1 MLDLKRKMAIK
12 RKFMTAICSYCFVF
26 ITFYSIPSY
35 AETVLSEAEIRGVYL
50 GVGVECPQFMI
61 DSGEQVSLIG
71 KRLDE
76 LTTGSKF
83 LLTGR
88 IARVS
93 KCMQGQTFIVST
105 VTVEDAE
112 TGK

>member
-1 MLDLKRKMAIK
+1 LFLLY
-12 RKFMTAICSYCFVF
+12 FT
-26 ITFYSIPSY
+26 PSF
-35 AETVLSEAEIRGVYL
+35 ADAVMSDAEIRGVFFGM
-50 GVGVECPQFMI
+50 GVKCPQFMI

-83 LLTGR
+83 VLTGR

>member
-1 MLDLKRKMAIK
+1 MSD
-12 RKFMTAICSYCFVF
+12 
-26 ITFYSIPSY
+26 
-35 AETVLSEAEIRGVYL
+35 AEISGVFL
-50 GVGVECPQFMI
+50 GMGVECPQFMI

-76 LTTGSKF
+76 LTTGSK
-83 LLTGR
+83 LVLTGQ

>member
-1 MLDLKRKMAIK
+1 MLDLRIHCLLLILLN
-12 RKFMTAICSYCFVF
+12 FTP
-26 ITFYSIPSY
+26 TY
-35 AETVLSEAEIRGVYL
+35 AETVMSDSEISGIFL
-50 GVGVECPQFMI
+50 GMGVECPQFMI

-83 LLTGR
+83 ILTGR

-105 VTVEDAE
+105 VNVEDAE

>member
-1 MLDLKRKMAIK
+1 MSD
-12 RKFMTAICSYCFVF
+12 V
-26 ITFYSIPSY
+26 
-35 AETVLSEAEIRGVYL
+35 EIRGIFL
-50 GVGVECPQFMI
+50 GMGVECPQFMI

-76 LTTGSKF
+76 LTTGSK
-83 LLTGR
+83 LVLTGQ
-88 IARVS
+88 IARAS
-93 KCMQGQTFIVST
+93 KCMQVQTLIVST